1 MSAFSLD
8 LSAFLDGSGLD
19 PTALA
24 VLATAAFLGALV
36 QGSIGFGLNLIV
48 APVIAVYV
56 PEALPAAAIILAL
69 PMTLGSA
76 AREFSHIDRSAILW
90 TTVGR
95 LPGIAVGLWIVLR
108 LDAES
113 LATATGVMVLLA
125 VVMSVSS
132 PRIPITPATQ
142 AAAGWLGGVMGT
154 SSSIGGPPLALL
166 YQHSPGPVV
175 RSTLGAAFLVGTGF
189 SFGALLLVG
198 EVRALHWR
206 LGLSLV
212 PAVLLGLFASRAF
225 HDWLD
230 RGWLRPCVLG
240 LCGLAGVAV
249 VVDGLAS

>member
-1 MSAFSLD
+1 MESL
-8 LSAFLDGSGLD
+8 LDGMGLD
-19 PTALA
+19 
-24 VLATAAFLGALV
+24 ATAFAVVFSAAFVGALV

-48 APVIAVYV
+48 APTIAVFV

-76 AREFSHIDRSAILW
+76 WREFTHIDRSAILW
-90 TTVGR
+90 TTLGR
-95 LPGIAVGLWIVLR
+95 LPGIAVGLWIVIR
-108 LDAES
+108 LDAEA
-113 LATATGVMVLLA
+113 LATATGAMVLFA

-189 SFGALLLVG
+189 SFGALLVAG
-198 EVRALHWR
+198 EVGALHWR
-206 LGLSLV
+206 IGLALV
-212 PAVLLGLFASRAF
+212 PAVLAGLFASRAF
-225 HDWLD
+225 HGWLD
-230 RGWLRPCVLG
+230 RGWLRPCVLA
-240 LCGLAGVAV
+240 LCGLAGAAV
-249 VVDGLAS
+249 VVDGLAG